1 MLTVSLFVS
10 ARLVGLSA
18 SVDCLFFVSA
28 GLVGLSASVDC
39 VFICV
44 CRTGWFECEC

>member
-1 MLTVSLFVS
+1 MLTVSL
-10 ARLVGLSA
+10 
-18 SVDCLFFVSA
+18 FVSA

-44 CRTGWFECEC
+44 RRTGWLECEC